1 MNKRKSSLSQQT
13 LAVLVANFLGISYV
27 TVKPV
32 RLPPPKKKKNSRG
45 ALNRRSELRPE
56 PDF

>member
-32 RLPPPKKKKNSRG
+32 RLPPPKKKNSRG